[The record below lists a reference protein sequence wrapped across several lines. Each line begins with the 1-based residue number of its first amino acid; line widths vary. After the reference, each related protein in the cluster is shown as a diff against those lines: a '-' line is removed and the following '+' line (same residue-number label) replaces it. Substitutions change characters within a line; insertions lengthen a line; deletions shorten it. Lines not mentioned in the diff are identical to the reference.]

1 MSDHSLPT
9 SENKRR
15 SWTISLIIHAGL
27 LLLALI
33 PFLVTD
39 NTPREFTRAIAI
51 QFNQDDASKRS
62 GSSQS
67 ARAGS
72 EGASRSQ
79 VALATLKPA
88 ATSQSVPSS
97 QQRDI
102 LTAPEPNLP
111 VRPQSDSY
119 FDDPLEVTEANEVDR
134 IEALPEAPKQDDG
147 FSDWE
152 VPANEAPAEN
162 ASKISFDDLQSGQGK
177 GQSGTGNA
185 DNWNIDLDGVA
196 ESGTE
201 DPFADGFFSGEWP
214 GDGRGTQ
221 GRTEG
226 VGTDGQSMRWGEFSD
241 DGLFNRKVIHR
252 ANVARLAVSQG
263 KIVIKLCVDRNGQVV
278 WVKYDRDRSSL
289 HNPDLIS
296 RAEAT
301 AEEYKFEKD
310 PAAPTQQ
317 CGALTFIF
325 QIET

>member
-1 MSDHSLPT
+1 MHDHSLPT
-9 SENKRR
+9 SEDKRR
-15 SWTISLIIHAGL
+15 SWTITLIVHAAI

-39 NTPREFTRAIAI
+39 NAARDFTRAIAI
-51 QFNQDDASKRS
+51 HFDQDDASKKS
-62 GSSQS
+62 GSSQA

-72 EGASRSQ
+72 EGARSQ
-79 VALATLKPA
+79 VALANLKPA
-88 ATSQSVPSS
+88 QPAQALPTTH
-97 QQRDI
+97 QREI
-102 LTAPEPNLP
+102 LTAPDPDLQVPTQQDNF
-111 VRPQSDSY
+111 
-119 FDDPLEVTEANEVDR
+119 FDNPLEVNESNEVDR
-134 IEALPEAPKQDDG
+134 VEALPETSTSRDNG
-147 FSDWE
+147 FSDFE
-152 VPANEAPAEN
+152 IPANEAPAES
-162 ASKISFDDLQSGQGK
+162 AGKISFDDLPGSGQGQK
-177 GQSGTGNA
+177 GQGNA
-185 DNWNIDLDGVA
+185 DNWNIDESGVA
-196 ESGTE
+196 DAGTE

-226 VGTDGQSMRWGEFSD
+226 VGSDGQSMRWGEFSD

-252 ANVARLAVSQG
+252 ANVARLAVKQG

-289 HNPDLIS
+289 HNTDLIA

-325 QIET
+325 QIEK